1 MIGGAK
7 GAVAR
12 ARARAKA
19 KNRPAKKRSSK
30 RGRGRPRGSK
40 NSRKPRSPHCG
51 YNKKTYRCNKKATT
65 GRQHCFLRSK
75 TNRCRGRRS
84 KPTNP
89 KNVARGKALRAKY
102 GAALFK

>member
-7 GAVAR
+7 TR
-12 ARARAKA
+12 SMTKA
-19 KNRPAKKRSSK
+19 K

-51 YNKKTYRCNKKATT
+51 YNKKTYRCNKSSKT

-75 TNRCRGRRS
+75 TNRCRGRSS
-84 KPTNP
+84 KPKNP
-89 KNVARGKALRAKY
+89 ANVARGKALRAKY
-102 GAALFK
+102 GAPLFK